1 MGGAVT
7 AIAIDHVIMVVD
19 NLDEA
24 SDRLYRV
31 HGLASIA
38 GGRHAGHGTANRIV
52 PLGESYLELM
62 GVIDGDEAAAS
73 PMGRW
78 ALANRLPGLVPAALC
93 LRTDDADNEAA
104 RLGLEPMAMSR
115 TRPDGIVLSW
125 RLVGADDM
133 FGDRR
138 LPFYIQWDDLALHPG
153 RSIAHHRVNPFGI
166 GGVVLSGDT
175 AAIHRR
181 IGGADVPVIVLP
193 GPPGVRSVT
202 IRTHGES
209 IVIGQ

>member
-1 MGGAVT
+1 VT

>member
-1 MGGAVT
+1 MT
-7 AIAIDHVIMVVD
+7 AIAIDHVVMVVD
-19 NLDEA
+19 DLDEA

-62 GVIDGDEAAAS
+62 SVIDGDEAAVS

-78 ALANRLPGLVPAALC
+78 ALAVRSPGLVPAALC

-104 RLGLEPMAMSR
+104 RLGLEPTAMSR

-133 FGDRR
+133 FGNRR
-138 LPFYIQWDDLALHPG
+138 LPFYIQWDDMALHPG
-153 RSIAHHRVNPFGI
+153 RSIAHHRVNPLGI
-166 GGVVLSGDT
+166 EEVVLSGDT
-175 AAIHRR
+175 ASIRWR
-181 IGGADVPVIVLP
+181 IRGADLPVAVMP